1 MAEKEYVIAADIG
14 TTTLVCAL
22 ADRDGNVLA
31 QLSAPNKGVR
41 YGADVMSRIQAAA
54 GGHLTEL
61 RDLLRSQLTSA
72 FEELSSCTE
81 LPEGSGI
88 VIAVSGN
95 TAMMHML
102 RGLDCGGLGTYPYTP
117 VTLAAAELAADDLF
131 DARRTGMV
139 GAQVL
144 LFPGISGFVGPDI
157 VSGLYSLGIP
167 FDDLPRPLLFADIGT
182 NGEMAVVTG
191 RGEEAKIKVC
201 STAAGPVFEGAGI
214 RSGMPAGK
222 GAISE
227 VFIRSGLTP
236 DIRCRVIG
244 GGEPEGICGSG
255 ILEAVS
261 ELART
266 HMIDRTGLLS
276 EPWFTDGLRLA
287 GDVYIYQDD
296 IRAVQLAKAAI
307 RAGTET
313 LPLSC
318 GMRAQDV
325 AQVVVAGAFGTALD
339 MSRLSHLG
347 MFNETLAGRC
357 RMAGNTSLAGAVKL
371 ASEIA
376 LGRKKEA
383 MSRIR
388 LIAERSEEISLADRQ
403 DFKAL
408 YMSMMGF

>member
-1 MAEKEYVIAADIG
+1 MAEKVYGIAADIG

-22 ADRDGNVLA
+22 TDRDGNILA
-31 QLSAPNKGVR
+31 KVSAPNKGAV

-54 GGHLTEL
+54 GDRLVTL

-72 FEELSSCTE
+72 FAELTSAAALPGGAETE
-81 LPEGSGI
+81 ITL
-88 VIAVSGN
+88 SGN
-95 TAMMHML
+95 TAMMHIL
-102 RGLDCGGLGTYPYTP
+102 RGLDCSGLGTYPYTP
-117 VTLAAAELAADDLF
+117 VTVEAAELRADELF
-131 DARRTGMV
+131 DERAAGLSGARV
-139 GAQVL
+139 H
-144 LFPGISGFVGPDI
+144 LFPGISGFVGADI

-191 RGEEAKIKVC
+191 RGEDAEIKVC

-227 VFIRSGLTP
+227 VYIRP
-236 DIRCRVIG
+236 PEIRCRVIG
-244 GGEPEGICGSG
+244 GGEPSGICGSG

-276 EPWFTDGLRLA
+276 EPWFTDGLKLA
-287 GDVYIYQDD
+287 GDVRIYQED
-296 IRAVQLAKAAI
+296 IRAVQLAKAAV

-318 GMRAQDV
+318 GIRAQDV
-325 AQVVVAGAFGTALD
+325 AQLVIAGAFGTALN

-347 MFNETLAGRC
+347 MFNEALLGRC
-357 RMAGNTSLAGAVKL
+357 RIAGNTSLAGAVKF
-371 ASEIA
+371 ASDIA
-376 LGRKKEA
+376 QGRKKEA

-388 LIAERSEEISLADRQ
+388 LIAERSVEISLADRQ

-408 YMSMMGF
+408 YMSVMGF